1 MKLAMYQMENAGTV
15 QANLEKSLG
24 AIRDAAAQGA
34 DLILFPEVQL
44 TEFFPQYPGRDV
56 SGYGIELES
65 DIVKA
70 FCDACRKYEIMAV
83 PNIYLKEEN
92 NNQNLHLKDRSAAPE
107 IPSKKPETFYD
118 ASLLIDKDGSILGV
132 QKMVHVAQADQFYEQ
147 DYYTPSDIGFQ
158 VFDTAVG
165 RIGIVVCFD
174 RHYPESIRTEALMGA
189 DLILIPTVN
198 TKTEPMKMF
207 EMEICVQAFQNS
219 VPIAMCNRV
228 GIEDAMTFAGESL
241 VVAADGTTCLK
252 ADDTEC
258 ILYAEIPIEKTRQ
271 IRQAK
276 SYTTLRRKEMYL

>member
-1 MKLAMYQMENAGTV
+1 MRLAMFQMENAGTV

-56 SGYGIELES
+56 SEYGIELES

-83 PNIYLKEEN
+83 PNIYLKEKN
-92 NNQNLHLKDRSAAPE
+92 NNQNIHLKDRSAAPE
-107 IPSKKPETFYD
+107 ILSKNLEIFYD

-132 QKMVHVAQADQFYEQ
+132 QKMVHVAQAEQFYEQ
-147 DYYTPSDIGFQ
+147 DYYTPSDTGFQ
-158 VFDTAVG
+158 VFDTSAG

-174 RHYPESIRTEALMGA
+174 RHYPESIRTETLMGA

-198 TKTEPMKMF
+198 TKAEPMKMF

-228 GIEDAMTFAGESL
+228 GKEDAMTFAGESL
-241 VVAADGTTCLK
+241 VVDADGATLLK
-252 ADDTEC
+252 ADDKERL
-258 ILYAEIPIEKTRQ
+258 LYSEINIEETKK
-271 IRQAK
+271 IRQSK
-276 SYTTLRRKEMYL
+276 SYTSLRRKELYL

>member
-1 MKLAMYQMENAGTV
+1 MKLAMFQMENAGTV

-56 SGYGIELES
+56 SEYGIELES

-83 PNIYLKEEN
+83 PNIYLKEN
-92 NNQNLHLKDRSAAPE
+92 NSV
-107 IPSKKPETFYD
+107 PETFYD

-132 QKMVHVAQADQFYEQ
+132 QKMVHVAQAEQFYEQ
-147 DYYTPSDIGFQ
+147 DYYTPSDTGFQ

-174 RHYPESIRTEALMGA
+174 RHYPESIRTESLMGA

-228 GIEDAMTFAGESL
+228 GTEDAMTFAGESL

-252 ADDTEC
+252 ADDTEH
-258 ILYAEIPIEKTRQ
+258 ILYTEIPTEKTRQ

-276 SYTTLRRKEMYL
+276 PYTTLRRKEMYL